1 MCICLC
7 IKGLKVC
14 CLSTRTLCWLKN
26 KNIITLFKFRISSS
40 IASESSYILIAEY
53 SIFLLVAWA
62 AVLLK
67 SKAGTF
73 VLLYTSHVV
82 SCTVCYLSIIILVIM
97 SRLADIK
104 SSHKNGH
111 FTRSLLEATM
121 YFNLLISISFVLFI
135 VIVWSAVESDIA
147 QDSNLFFLVLQSSIY
162 TAENEYLLKVGGI
175 LAICLVVMLS
185 IIFFFTATTFC
196 RSTMKEEN
204 GPGFVVWT
212 GELLIGFSVLSIFIQ
227 ASLCKYMERA
237 CGLTDGSRCT
247 MQYIAQDKSLS
258 GDYLGRYQFSLL
270 YIAVFFLEF
279 YVETFIYL
287 LTLPFQATF
296 SGVGIL
302 TRIQGYFPN
311 MQLTLHHFSN
321 LLILILNWLFSMKI
335 IACYNSCF
343 LTLNMTTSFV
353 LSIHILFNLTDTVRS
368 MRDRA
373 RVHPSLE
380 EAKTMESSIYS
391 LYHKKSY
398 VGTKQTNR
406 KILSI
411 KLKKT

>member
-1 MCICLC
+1 ML
-7 IKGLKVC
+7 V
-14 CLSTRTLCWLKN
+14 KN

-40 IASESSYILIAEY
+40 IVSESSYILIAEY

-67 SKAGTF
+67 AKAGTF
-73 VLLYTSHVV
+73 VLLYSSHVV
-82 SCTVCYLSIIILVIM
+82 SCTVCYLSIIILVVM

-111 FTRSLLEATM
+111 FARSLLEATM
-121 YFNLLISISFVLFI
+121 YFNLLISIFFVLFI

-147 QDSNLFFLVLQSSIY
+147 QDSNLFFLMLQSSIY

-175 LAICLVVMLS
+175 LAICLVAILS
-185 IIFFFTATTFC
+185 IIFFFAATAFC
-196 RSTMKEEN
+196 RSSLKEET
-204 GPGFVVWT
+204 GPSFVVWT
-212 GELLIGFSVLSIFIQ
+212 GECLIGFSVLSIFIQ
-227 ASLCKYMERA
+227 ASLCKFMERA

-279 YVETFIYL
+279 YTETFMYL
-287 LTLPFQATF
+287 LTLPF
-296 SGVGIL
+296 SLCGVGIL
-302 TRIQGYFPN
+302 THMQGYFPKTE
-311 MQLTLHHFSN
+311 LTLYHFSN

-335 IACYNSCF
+335 TACYNSCF

-353 LSIHILFNLTDTVRS
+353 LSIHILFNLTDAVRS
-368 MRDRA
+368 MYRT
-373 RVHPSLE
+373 RVNPSLDT
-380 EAKTMESSIYS
+380 ARTMESSMYS

-406 KILSI
+406 KIFSI